1 MCPWAWRNWLSV
13 GSTSSR
19 FAAPPFLPSH
29 LWYNVPRAFI
39 FEDKPC
45 DVSLGSE
52 PSLQAGSLYAY
63 GIIKGWEKCVRI
75 SRERRREALV

>member
-1 MCPWAWRNWLSV
+1 M
-13 GSTSSR
+13 
-19 FAAPPFLPSH
+19 
-29 LWYNVPRAFI
+29 